1 MEKAEN
7 KNNMT
12 VVYLAPG
19 ANKPVAPFTGH
30 QIFNNKKLDPS
41 SSLRSDR
48 YPLPISNSYEFRSE
62 FFERGLAF

>member
-1 MEKAEN
+1 MEKVEN

-48 YPLPISNSYEFRSE
+48 YPLPTSSYYEYRSG
-62 FFERGLAF
+62 FFERDLAF

>member
-1 MEKAEN
+1 MEKMEG

-12 VVYLAPG
+12 VVYLASG
-19 ANKPVAPFTGH
+19 SNKPIAPFTGH

-48 YPLPISNSYEFRSE
+48 YPLPTSLEFRSE
-62 FFERGLAF
+62 SLERDFA